1 MSDNTI
7 EITEIRDDNLTKIIE
22 IENDYNINRQ
32 PLIPQPLIYPRVR
45 LKQRKELDIYNTML
59 ELANLHAES
68 LQNQKFYDVNVSFEN
83 DQEKEREEEMMDKII
98 QKVPSYNAEVYLKC
112 NSEENY
118 CQIKGNNKLDKKD
131 ILLKFLQVLTKIM
144 IINERKKET
153 NKQKKEIKKT

>member
-7 EITEIRDDNLTKIIE
+7 EIIEIRDDNLTKIIE
-22 IENDYNINRQ
+22 IENDYNINPQ
-32 PLIPQPLIYPRVR
+32 ALIPQPLIYPRVG
-45 LKQRKELDIYNTML
+45 LKHRKELDVYNTML

-83 DQEKEREEEMMDKII
+83 NQEKEREEEMKDKII
-98 QKVPSYNAEVYLKC
+98 QKVPSYNAEVYLKY

-118 CQIKGNNKLDKKD
+118 YQIKGNSKLDEKD

-144 IINERKKET
+144 IINETNKQT
-153 NKQKKEIKKT
+153 NKQKKK

>member
-1 MSDNTI
+1 
-7 EITEIRDDNLTKIIE
+7 
-22 IENDYNINRQ
+22 
-32 PLIPQPLIYPRVR
+32 
-45 LKQRKELDIYNTML
+45 ML

-98 QKVPSYNAEVYLKC
+98 QKVSSYNAEVYLKC

-118 CQIKGNNKLDKKD
+118 YQIKGNNKLDKKD

-144 IINERKKET
+144 IINERKKQT